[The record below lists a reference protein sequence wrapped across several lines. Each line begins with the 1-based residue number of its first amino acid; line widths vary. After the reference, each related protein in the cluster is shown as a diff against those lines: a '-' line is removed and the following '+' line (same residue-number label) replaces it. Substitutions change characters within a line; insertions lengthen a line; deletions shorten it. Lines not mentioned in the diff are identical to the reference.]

1 MSKRNVSYVK
11 PAEPKFLAQLKAEIG
26 YKEGPTVD
34 TKREINPDASDEE
47 NFDKDEEQPVVVV
60 LGPGDLT
67 AEEAAQVLNKEKSGL
82 IQCLSRINLPQMGLR
97 WYVLLVKK
105 SIFKLHIGL

>member
-34 TKREINPDASDEE
+34 TKREINPDVSDEDCC
-47 NFDKDEEQPVVVV
+47 DKDEEQPVVVV
-60 LGPGDLT
+60 LGPGDLS
-67 AEEAAQVLNKEKSGL
+67 AEEAAQVRRTEVSPTPTWFWT
-82 IQCLSRINLPQMGLR
+82 PQTTFLTTPLWGTF
-97 WYVLLVKK
+97 
-105 SIFKLHIGL
+105 S

>member
-34 TKREINPDASDEE
+34 TKREINPEISDDE
-47 NFDKDEEQPVVVV
+47 NCEKDEEQPVVVV
-60 LGPGDLT
+60 LRPGDLT
-67 AEEAAQVLNKEKSGL
+67 AEEAAEVVSKNKSG
-82 IQCLSRINLPQMGLR
+82 
-97 WYVLLVKK
+97 K
-105 SIFKLHIGL
+105 